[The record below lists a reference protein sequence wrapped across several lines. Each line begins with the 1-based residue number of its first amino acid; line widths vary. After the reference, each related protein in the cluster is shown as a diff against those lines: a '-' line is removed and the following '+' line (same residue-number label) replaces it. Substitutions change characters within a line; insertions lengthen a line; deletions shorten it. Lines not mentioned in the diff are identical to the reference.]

1 MENKNV
7 GWLIIGIGIVIVI
20 MVLIF
25 NSTLK
30 ELATTCC
37 GCGGSCSMSD
47 TVSVQT
53 WISLCIATLI
63 IIIGIFLILTKPKE
77 KIIVKKIKER
87 KKKLD
92 LSGLDKKE
100 KRAIELLQKE
110 NNVMFQSELIEK
122 LEIGKVGMTRLLDK
136 LESKQFI
143 ERKRR
148 GMNNIVI
155 LKD

>member
-30 ELATTCC
+30 ELATTSC

>member
-7 GWLIIGIGIVIVI
+7 GWLIIGIGVVIVI

-30 ELATTCC
+30 ELATTSC
-37 GCGGSCSMSD
+37 GCGGSCAMSD

-53 WISLCIATLI
+53 LISLCIAALI
-63 IIIGIFLILTKPKE
+63 IIIGVFLILTKPKE
-77 KIIVKKIKER
+77 KIIVKKIRE
-87 KKKLD
+87 KKKKID
-92 LSGLDKKE
+92 MGGLNKKE
-100 KRAIELLQKE
+100 KETIELLQKE
-110 NNVMFQSELIEK
+110 NKVMFQSELMEK

-136 LESKQFI
+136 LEAKQLI

-148 GMNNIVI
+148 GMNNVVV
-155 LKD
+155 LGD